1 MMQQQQMYNVVVYSA
16 FDTQAFN
23 KIILDEIDL
32 SWICKESVK
41 RYHYHRSKHN
51 V

>member
-1 MMQQQQMYNVVVYSA
+1 MQQQQMYSVVILIR
-16 FDTQAFN
+16 AFN
-23 KIILDEIDL
+23 KLILDEIDL